1 MSTLRP
7 GEIYWF
13 DDAPDEPHRVIVVS
27 AEKFNRG
34 GYVTVVL
41 LTSKYYQQRRTF
53 RNCVPFQSG
62 EFESKKDCVAQC
74 ENIFTISTSE
84 LSVGP
89 GPIDILD
96 GEKLRDVIRA
106 IGYVIGADCEPAAEI
121 DE

>member
-7 GEIYWF
+7 GEIYWW
-13 DDAPDEPHRVIVVS
+13 DYPPDERHRVIVVS

-34 GYVTVVL
+34 GYVTIVL
-41 LTSKYYQQRRTF
+41 LTSQRYEQRRTL

-62 EFESKKDCVAQC
+62 ELGLKEDCVAQC
-74 ENIFTISTSE
+74 ENIFSIPTSE
-84 LSVGP
+84 LMAGM

-96 GEKLRDVIRA
+96 GEKRRDVIRA
-106 IGYVIGADCEPAAEI
+106 IGYVIGAECEPAGEI

>member
-27 AEKFNRG
+27 EEKFNRG
-34 GYVTVVL
+34 GYVAVGL
-41 LTSKYYQQRRTF
+41 ITSKYYQQRRTL

-62 EFESKKDCVAQC
+62 EFGMKKDCVAQC
-74 ENIFTISTSE
+74 ENIFTIPTSE
-84 LSVGP
+84 LSVGT
-89 GPIDILD
+89 GPTDILN

-106 IGYVIGADCEPAAEI
+106 IGYVIGADCEPAGEI
-121 DE
+121 GE